1 MRWIV
6 PNVLVLAMVAV
17 AVSGC
22 GSPDEPTAPCL
33 GQAFD
38 LKSGAEPL
46 GSGKRL
52 IEEFASAVHNEVES
66 VAVGELTAKA
76 GWSGEWDR
84 AVQVSFLTT
93 VESFNEKAGTHLAEN
108 CLLGIPSRFLTNDDA
123 PTSNKFTV
131 FIRGGEPV
139 QAVDWQ
145 EPRPDL
151 QMRVPF
157 VTPDSELTYY
167 ASEYSMRTK

>member
-84 AVQVSFLTT
+84 AVQVNFLTT
-93 VESFNEKAGTHLAEN
+93 VESFNKKAGTHLAAN
-108 CLLGIPSRFLTNDDA
+108 CLLGIPGRVMSNDDA
-123 PTSNKFTV
+123 PTSNTYTV
-131 FIRGGEPV
+131 FIRNGEPV
-139 QAVDWQ
+139 QAVDW
-145 EPRPDL
+145 RDCTPDL
-151 QMRVPF
+151 RMGVPF
-157 VTPDSELTYY
+157 ATPSTVLTYRVDSVMY
-167 ASEYSMRTK
+167 AE